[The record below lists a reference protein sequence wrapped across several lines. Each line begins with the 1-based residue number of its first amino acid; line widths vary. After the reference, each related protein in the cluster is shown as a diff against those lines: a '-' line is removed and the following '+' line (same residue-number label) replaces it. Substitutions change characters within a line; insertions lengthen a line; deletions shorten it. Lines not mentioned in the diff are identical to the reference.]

1 MILPLVKCI
10 LFIWRKSE
18 LSVEIYREIWIS
30 LNVRLVNF
38 FFIEKLKGDY
48 K

>member
-1 MILPLVKCI
+1 MIVSLIKYI
-10 LFIWRKSE
+10 FFIWRKSE
-18 LSVEIYREIWIS
+18 LSVKIHTEIWVS
-30 LNVRLVNF
+30 LNLRLVNF